1 MNTTY
6 FLNLVSGNVF
16 GSKKTPA
23 VPEKY
28 YLGLSSAAP
37 ALDGSGV
44 VEPGDGTGYARVEL
58 TSLSAPVNGV
68 VTNNAA
74 IDFAESTSEWGTMT
88 HFVVYDALTGG
99 NLLMYGELSASR
111 RVEAAT
117 IMTIKLGSLNLS
129 VVNPSALGA
138 IGYVGVRYFPET
150 AFD

>member
-88 HFVVYDALTGG
+88 HFVVYDAPTGG

-129 VVNPSALGA
+129 VVNP
-138 IGYVGVRYFPET
+138 T
-150 AFD
+150 A

>member
-23 VPEKY
+23 LPEKY
-28 YLGLSSAAP
+28 YLGSAAP

-44 VEPGDGTGYARVEL
+44 VEPGGGAGYARVEL

-129 VVNPSALGA
+129 VVNP
-138 IGYVGVRYFPET
+138 T
-150 AFD
+150 A

>member
-16 GSKKTPA
+16 GSKKIPA

-28 YLGLSSAAP
+28 YLGLSSASP
-37 ALDGSGV
+37 ALDGTGV
-44 VEPGDGTGYARVEL
+44 VEPGAGTGYARVEL

-68 VTNNAA
+68 VTNSAA
-74 IDFAESTSEWGTMT
+74 IDFAESTAEWGTMT
-88 HFVVYDALTGG
+88 HFVVYDALTDG

-129 VVNPSALGA
+129 VVNPA
-138 IGYVGVRYFPET
+138 V
-150 AFD
+150 

>member
-23 VPEKY
+23 LPEKY

-37 ALDGSGV
+37 
-44 VEPGDGTGYARVEL
+44 
-58 TSLSAPVNGV
+58 
-68 VTNNAA
+68 
-74 IDFAESTSEWGTMT
+74 
-88 HFVVYDALTGG
+88 ALTGG

-129 VVNPSALGA
+129 VVNP
-138 IGYVGVRYFPET
+138 T
-150 AFD
+150 A

>member
-1 MNTTY
+1 MRKDEDDEY
-6 FLNLVSGNVF
+6 DLFSEF
-16 GSKKTPA
+16 G
-23 VPEKY
+23 VRQCVWLQEN
-28 YLGLSSAAP
+28 
-37 ALDGSGV
+37 
-44 VEPGDGTGYARVEL
+44 PGVEL

-129 VVNPSALGA
+129 VVNP
-138 IGYVGVRYFPET
+138 T
-150 AFD
+150 A

>member
-68 VTNNAA
+68 VT

-129 VVNPSALGA
+129 VVNP
-138 IGYVGVRYFPET
+138 T
-150 AFD
+150 A

>member
-74 IDFAESTSEWGTMT
+74 IDFAESTSDG
-88 HFVVYDALTGG
+88 AL
-99 NLLMYGELSASR
+99 
-111 RVEAAT
+111 
-117 IMTIKLGSLNLS
+117 
-129 VVNPSALGA
+129 
-138 IGYVGVRYFPET
+138 
-150 AFD
+150 

>member
-28 YLGLSSAAP
+28 YLGLSSTAP

-44 VEPGDGTGYARVEL
+44 VEPGEGTGYARVEL

-129 VVNPSALGA
+129 VVNP
-138 IGYVGVRYFPET
+138 T
-150 AFD
+150 A

>member
-37 ALDGSGV
+37 ALDGRGV

-74 IDFAESTSEWGTMT
+74 IDFAESTSEWG
-88 HFVVYDALTGG
+88 HYDPLCCLRCSDWWQPADV
-99 NLLMYGELSASR
+99 R
-111 RVEAAT
+111 RAVC
-117 IMTIKLGSLNLS
+117 KSS
-129 VVNPSALGA
+129 C
-138 IGYVGVRYFPET
+138 
-150 AFD
+150 